1 MANDRLLT
9 VISAVVGALV
19 GYLVWMGALSLI
31 VVITPVGFWV
41 AVAAVVLAIFSACA
55 VLLARR
61 SKQTWKA
68 AAWWSAPVLPILVS
82 VYLLVLVA
90 T

>member
-1 MANDRLLT
+1 MATDRLLT

-19 GYLVWMGALSLI
+19 GYLVWIGAVSLI
-31 VVITPVGFWV
+31 IVITPVRLWV
-41 AVAAVVLAIFSACA
+41 PVAAVVLAIFIACA
-55 VLLARR
+55 VLLGRR

-68 AAWWSAPVLPILVS
+68 AGYWSAPVLPILAS
-82 VYLLVLVA
+82 VYVLVLVL